1 MNEHEEQRRS
11 FAYGNTNIGNPR
23 VTRTMVDK
31 AAEALTDAARLD
43 FIEENR
49 LYLYADR
56 NDVGESCYEVM
67 DLFDQV
73 IGEGATVRDA
83 IDAAISA
90 SKAGNEAA
98 LESSNARS
106 QGGEVSM
113 EQKNAQVVQQL
124 QSLKNRLSSDK
135 DAQTQL
141 DQIIQQLQQE
151 DQGSQERKSSR

>member
-1 MNEHEEQRRS
+1 MYRERRWVSSAEAKSAAAEAQRRS
-11 FAYGNTNIGNPR
+11 FAYGNTHIGNPR
-23 VTRTMVDK
+23 ITREMVD
-31 AAEALTDAARLD
+31 AQAEA
-43 FIEENR
+43 
-49 LYLYADR
+49 
-56 NDVGESCYEVM
+56 M
-67 DLFDQV
+67 
-73 IGEGATVRDA
+73 RD
-83 IDAAISA
+83 
-90 SKAGNEAA
+90 EAA
-98 LESSNARS
+98 PNPSNRQS